1 MRHFSMH
8 LGLLVAAGLLASVA
22 PATAT
27 VINFDTQAAG
37 RGGNLT
43 GIPDSPL
50 TISAATFTGGELLN
64 GETGLNVDPTGVYA
78 SEGIFGSGG
87 DTNPVVI
94 SFSSPVDDFSVLVL
108 NGGDVRTYVVSD
120 NLGDSIIESLPSAA
134 ALGAATF
141 SLAGNGLT
149 SVDISSLI
157 TTEWDFAI
165 DNVSFTSA
173 ASIPEPDSLK
183 LLALGLMV
191 ALTSCLKHVIN
202 LLRRRHS

>member
-1 MRHFSMH
+1 M
-8 LGLLVAAGLLASVA
+8 AAGVIASVA

-27 VINFDTQAAG
+27 VINFDTQGAG
-37 RGGNLT
+37 RGGIPT

-50 TISAATFTGGELLN
+50 TIRAATFTGGELLN
-64 GETGLNVDPTGVYA
+64 GETGLNVDPTSVYA

-108 NGGDVRTYVVSD
+108 NGGDVRTYMVSD
-120 NLGDSIIESLPSAA
+120 NLGDSITESLPSAG

-149 SVDISSLI
+149 TVSISSLI
-157 TTEWDFAI
+157 TAEWDFAI

-173 ASIPEPDSLK
+173 SSIPEPDSVK
-183 LLALGLMV
+183 LLALGLMAV
-191 ALTSCLKHVIN
+191 LAACLKHVID
-202 LLRRRHS
+202 LLCRGHSQEPANE